1 MEYVSNGK
9 LLTYLRNH
17 RADRTY
23 YNTSTTHS
31 NSNSNIINNNIINN
45 YNNINNNYTKNH
57 HDEVKKTL
65 SAKDLIVFAYQI
77 SKGMEF
83 INSHGVS

>member
-31 NSNSNIINNNIINN
+31 NSNSNIINN
-45 YNNINNNYTKNH
+45 YNNINNNYTKND